1 MSPAQGERSR
11 LKAVPSK
18 EEAAAYWQ
26 GVVNAQAT
34 SLLSVREM
42 SPAQGERSR
51 LKAVPSKQEAAAYG
65 QGVVDAEASS
75 GNGAAGAKG

>member
-1 MSPAQGERSR
+1 MPKGNGP
-11 LKAVPSK
+11 AVPGK
-18 EEAAAYWQ
+18 QEAAAYWQ
-26 GVVNAQAT
+26 GIVNAEAT

-51 LKAVPSKQEAAAYG
+51 LKAVPGKQEAAAYR
-65 QGVVDAEASS
+65 QGVVNAEASC